1 MTKND
6 PIGKAIECYVK
17 NGSSSPIEV
26 ESDLMENDVIPV
38 DYLFRSFESMP
49 ELEQLALK
57 SCQGKVLD
65 VGAAAGPHCS
75 WLRDQGFD
83 VTAVDTSQGAISYL
97 NNKFPDHKNVQTSIL
112 EMEGTEEK
120 YDTILLLMNGI
131 GFAGDLSSLP
141 NLLNHLKSLLTEKG
155 KIICDSTDVKYF
167 YQEDDGGLWVDLNT
181 EYYGN
186 FKFKM
191 NYDDQSSGWFPW
203 LYVDEQTLNS
213 NAEEAGM
220 LMEVL
225 FSKDDSYLAEL
236 KQRK

>member
-1 MTKND
+1 MAKND

-38 DYLFRSFESMP
+38 DYLFRTFELMP

-57 SCQGKVLD
+57 SCHGKVLD
-65 VGAAAGPHCS
+65 VGTAAGPHCR
-75 WLRDQGFD
+75 WLRDKGFE
-83 VTAVDTSQGAISYL
+83 VTAIDTSKGSINYL
-97 NNKFPDHKNVQTSIL
+97 NTKFPNDKNVQISI
-112 EMEGTEEK
+112 MGMSSAEEK

-131 GFAGDLSSLP
+131 GLAGDLSSLP
-141 NLLNHLKSLLTEKG
+141 NLLNHLKGLLTEKG
-155 KIICDSTDVKYF
+155 KILCDSTDVKYF
-167 YQEDDGGLWVDLNT
+167 YQEEDGGLWVDLNT

-191 NYDDQSSGWFPW
+191 NYDDHTTGWFPW
-203 LYVDEQTLNS
+203 LYVDEQTLES
-213 NAEEAGM
+213 NADECGLNM
-220 LMEVL
+220 KVL

-236 KQRK
+236 KFKK